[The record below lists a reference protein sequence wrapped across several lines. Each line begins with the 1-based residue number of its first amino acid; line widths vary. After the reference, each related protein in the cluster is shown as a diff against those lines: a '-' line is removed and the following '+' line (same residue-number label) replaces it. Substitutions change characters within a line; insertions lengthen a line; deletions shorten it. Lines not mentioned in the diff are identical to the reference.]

1 MSITGVSN
9 NTAAWQTANRQKASA
24 SPQQPAATASSA
36 VPSES
41 SYDPFRN
48 LSPTD
53 SITVNL
59 PSGLSIG
66 YMHFGTPLD
75 AAGEAQMADAA
86 ADLAGRFSGVT
97 GNGATPTSDGTS
109 AASGIPQDDGASDL
123 LHVGMPNGVSFD
135 IRHWSQGIETDAE
148 QNAITDQLTKT
159 AARLADALK
168 AYMSGSSSQSGT
180 GAAAPGSVASAAAA
194 RSLMA

>member
-109 AASGIPQDDGASDL
+109 AASGIPQDDGA
-123 LHVGMPNGVSFD
+123 
-135 IRHWSQGIETDAE
+135 RSQGIETDAE

>member
-123 LHVGMPNGVSFD
+123 LGGFECAAQR
-135 IRHWSQGIETDAE
+135 RHDG
-148 QNAITDQLTKT
+148 K
-159 AARLADALK
+159 RLDVQE
-168 AYMSGSSSQSGT
+168 ST
-180 GAAAPGSVASAAAA
+180 GHDRRATRVD
-194 RSLMA
+194 L